1 MTTRDLLEK
10 INGIA
15 ASLGLTPNA
24 PAVVPRRQENQP
36 PPARSCSNPERLM
49 NAVLLWLCLL
59 LFVAPLMVVV
69 CLGVAALAVRLFV
82 GLL

>member
-49 NAVLLWLCLL
+49 NAVLLWLCL
-59 LFVAPLMVVV
+59 VVV